1 MKKDPTKYQELF
13 GLIHT
18 EHGLSV
24 VEMETRRIVIEEV
37 AAIGLTMV
45 SAKTLMALL
54 NTAKAYDTE
63 KED

>member
-1 MKKDPTKYQELF
+1 MKKDPSKYQEIF

-18 EHGLSV
+18 EHGLSI

-37 AAIGLTMV
+37 AAIGLTV
-45 SAKTLMALL
+45 ASTKTLMALL
-54 NTAKAYDTE
+54 NTVKAYDTE